1 MAAIKEYKCPCC
13 GGAVEFDSKIQ
24 KIKCPYC
31 DTEFDTEAF
40 TAHEEEVQNAK
51 PDEMDWETTAG
62 GAWEQG
68 EESTLRSYVCNSCG
82 GEIVCDENT
91 AATSGPYCGNPVVM
105 MGQVSGAFKPDY
117 VIPFKIDKKA
127 AKEALQRHYKGKKLL
142 PKIFKK
148 ENRPPAR
155 GQSQYHRCGLSSS
168 SLFPCNRNRC
178 RSRCAHASLY
188 SEYPHRHRH
197 QTAKTAR
204 KRP

>member
-82 GEIVCDENT
+82 GEIVCDET
-91 AATSGPYCGNPVVM
+91 
-105 MGQVSGAFKPDY
+105 
-117 VIPFKIDKKA
+117 
-127 AKEALQRHYKGKKLL
+127 RR
-142 PKIFKK
+142 
-148 ENRPPAR
+148 RPPAR
-155 GQSQYHRCGLSSS
+155 TAAT
-168 SLFPCNRNRC
+168 
-178 RSRCAHASLY
+178 RS
-188 SEYPHRHRH
+188 
-197 QTAKTAR
+197 
-204 KRP
+204 